1 MTTGLEGVGE
11 LISVEQGQEEEEE
24 GGPGQVGETTV
35 PPLPALPL
43 IIVEVATHGE
53 A

>member
-1 MTTGLEGVGE
+1 MTTGMEGVGE
-11 LISVEQGQEEEEE
+11 LVSVEQGQEEEEE
-24 GGPGQVGETTV
+24 GPGQVGETTV

-43 IIVEVATHGE
+43 IIVEVASHGG